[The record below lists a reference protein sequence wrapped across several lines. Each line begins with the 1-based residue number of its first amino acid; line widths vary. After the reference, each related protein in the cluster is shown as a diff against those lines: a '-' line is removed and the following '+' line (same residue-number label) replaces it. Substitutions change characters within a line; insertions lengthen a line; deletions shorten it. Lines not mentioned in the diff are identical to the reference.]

1 MLSSVIRA
9 CHRLV
14 MGVAG
19 PFLIAAS
26 AILLFNGFS
35 SSGEELLPPPPAGSD
50 FSCGIAEVLD
60 GDTVDLRCPDGRVRL
75 RLYGIDAPERSQ
87 SPWGQ
92 GATEHLQSLLRGPEF
107 DIRVVDTDIYNRAVG
122 IILDQGV
129 DVGLRMVVD
138 GWASVR
144 TRYVRDVDYREARS
158 NARRHALGIWSEPG
172 LQQRPWEWRRVN
184 PRNQG

>member
-1 MLSSVIRA
+1 MLSTLLRA

-14 MGVAG
+14 IGVAG

-35 SSGEELLPPPPAGSD
+35 SSNEELPPPPAGSD
-50 FSCGIAEVLD
+50 LSCGIAEVLD
-60 GDTVDLRCPDGRVRL
+60 GDTVDLKCPEGRVRL
-75 RLYGIDAPERSQ
+75 RLWGIDAPERDQ

-92 GATEHLQSLLRGPEF
+92 GATKHLQSLLRGAEF

-122 IILDQGV
+122 IIFDRGV
-129 DVGLRMVVD
+129 DVGLRMVGN

-158 NARRHALGIWSEPG
+158 SARRRALGIWSAPG
-172 LQQRPWEWRRVN
+172 LQQRPWEWRRLN
-184 PRNQG
+184 PRNRS